1 MNYKEYTSIYPGGV
15 KVLGGSLYDT
25 QWCVAATTLQLTYF
39 AALGPLNVTNMELA
53 GVLPAPKAFLVRA
66 IRVDVLQHP
75 WTQAQV
81 ATTVIQPG
89 AMYNMCLMIDT
100 GVLELW
106 IGSKIFAQYPIWL
119 LPGGCGTHPHQA
131 VDGDSAAAPVVCDM
145 ATNGDPHTWNV
156 HILTKPIFIEPQVNF
171 RATITW
177 PVVLAAM
184 VGTAVPIR
192 VILDGDQIR
201 PIQ

>member
-1 MNYKEYTSIYPGGV
+1 MNYKEYTSIFPGGV

-25 QWCVAATTLQLTYF
+25 QWCAAAGPPVLTYF
-39 AALGPLNVTNMELA
+39 AALAPLHVTNMELA
-53 GVLPAPKAFLVRA
+53 GVLPYPKAFLIRS
-66 IRVDVLQHP
+66 IRVNVLQHP
-75 WTQAQV
+75 WTQAVV

-89 AMYNMCLMIDT
+89 AINNVALMLNT

-119 LPGGCGTHPHQA
+119 LPGGCGVHPDLA
-131 VDGDSAAAPVVCDM
+131 VDGDIGAGLVTDM

-171 RATITW
+171 RATIVW
-177 PVVLAAM
+177 PAILATL